1 MEETFLNQHL
11 MIDFHLR
18 QHPGGCPMPYHN
30 EILTVLWMSQIGPL
44 ALATTRGFE
53 LNEVPGLKGTLHV
66 AFMNFFVG
74 FVFLRWSGLLINF
87 ISCFLS

>member
-53 LNEVPGLKGTLHV
+53 L
-66 AFMNFFVG
+66 
-74 FVFLRWSGLLINF
+74 
-87 ISCFLS
+87 